1 MPKKG
6 ELVYRRKDGL
16 WEARYVKCVDDLGKK
31 KYGSVYGKT
40 CREAKEKRQAAM
52 DNLLLYQTPVGPRNV
67 TVGRL
72 VTEWLYINRQRLKT
86 STTQRYEG
94 LWKNHIEQA
103 LGSRTVLSCTTIS
116 LHEYAMGLR
125 EKGLAAGSANAVLTF
140 LHSCFKYGHRQYR
153 LPMPDFIYFPQE
165 KKEMR
170 VLSVEEQQ
178 RLVTY
183 LLKDIDIYKF
193 GVLLSLYTG
202 LRIGELCALQWGDI
216 KDGVLTVRKTMQR
229 LRAKEINKTELNIG
243 DPKTHTSLRAIP
255 LPSFLLPYLHL
266 FDANRQPCEYVL
278 GTADFPIVEP
288 RVMQY
293 KFDGYMKDLQIENA
307 TPHTLR
313 HSFATRCIEC
323 GVDVKTLSSILGHA
337 SIATTLNRYVH
348 VSEDQKRMNL
358 ERLHLHV
365 ESDQL

>member
-1 MPKKG
+1 MSRRG
-6 ELVYRRKDGL
+6 DSVYRRKDGS
-16 WEARYVKCVDDLGKK
+16 WEARYVKGYDALEKK
-31 KYGSVYGKT
+31 KYGSAYGRT
-40 CREAKEKRQAAM
+40 YREAKEKRQAAM
-52 DNLLLYQTPVGPRNV
+52 DNLLLFQASTGPRNI

-72 VTEWLYINRQRLKT
+72 VTEWLYINRQRLKM
-86 STTQRYEG
+86 STIQRYEG
-94 LWKNHIEQA
+94 LWKNHIESTIGA
-103 LGSRTVLSCTTIS
+103 RTALSCTTIS

-178 RLVTY
+178 QLVAY
-183 LLKDIDIYKF
+183 LLKDMDIYKF
-193 GVLLSLYTG
+193 GVLLALYTG

-216 KDGVLTVRKTMQR
+216 KDGILTVRKTMQR
-229 LRAKEINKTELNIG
+229 LKSQDESKTELSIG
-243 DPKTHTSLRAIP
+243 TPKTSTSLRAIP

-266 FDANRQPCEYVL
+266 FDRDRQPHEYVL
-278 GTADFPIVEP
+278 GTEDFPIVEP

-293 KFDGYMKDLQIENA
+293 KLDGYTKDLHIENV

-323 GVDVKTLSSILGHA
+323 GMDVKTLSCILGHA
-337 SIATTLNRYVH
+337 SVATTMNRYVH
-348 VSEDQKRMNL
+348 ISAGYMKASL
-358 ERLHLHV
+358 EKL
-365 ESDQL
+365 QLFMEQQ